1 MAEKNTGGP
10 SSVRKLPR
18 VSTPVLDIT
27 NDLKNLIC
35 MRNSIQLLKRK
46 NIGINIEINFTF
58 VNLGLLLLFLCH
70 LGSIHGRFTRFY
82 GTLQGRWLR
91 AVSTHKSLPHR
102 WTAHWLAIEAPNSL
116 RQRSKADFTVGNI
129 LSFNQ
134 YFGRHGLPSSGSY
147 IILVKR

>member
-27 NDLKNLIC
+27 NDLKNLIS

-58 VNLGLLLLFLCH
+58 ANLGLLLLFLCH
-70 LGSIHGRFTRFY
+70 LG
-82 GTLQGRWLR
+82 
-91 AVSTHKSLPHR
+91 
-102 WTAHWLAIEAPNSL
+102 
-116 RQRSKADFTVGNI
+116 
-129 LSFNQ
+129 
-134 YFGRHGLPSSGSY
+134 
-147 IILVKR
+147 